1 MGKAGEEMTRDYEE
15 IAKII
20 DPEDGALNYIARQ
33 KAKHILKLGYRK
45 DLEVPKVY
53 KLEKMITRLKRENKF
68 TVTVLARAI
77 HKELKTV

>member
-1 MGKAGEEMTRDYEE
+1 MIRDYEE

-53 KLEKMITRLKRENKF
+53 KLEKMIARLKREGKF
-68 TVTVLARAI
+68 TVTVLAREI
-77 HKELKTV
+77 HKGLKTV

>member
-1 MGKAGEEMTRDYEE
+1 MIRDYEE

-20 DPEDGALNYIARQ
+20 DQENGALNYLAAQ
-33 KAKHILKLGYRK
+33 KAKAILKKGYRK
-45 DLEVPKVY
+45 DFEVPKVY
-53 KLEKMITRLKRENKF
+53 KLEKMIARLKREGKF

>member
-1 MGKAGEEMTRDYEE
+1 MTRDYEE

-45 DLEVPKVY
+45 DLEIPKVY
-53 KLEKMITRLKRENKF
+53 AIENIIYRLKREGKF
-68 TVTVLARAI
+68 NVTVLAREI
-77 HKELKTV
+77 YKKISCT

>member
-1 MGKAGEEMTRDYEE
+1 MTRDYEE

-20 DPEDGALNYIARQ
+20 NPEDGALDYIARQ

-53 KLEKMITRLKRENKF
+53 KLEKMITRWKSDNKL
-68 TVTVLARAI
+68 TVTVLAREI
-77 HKELKTV
+77 HKERSWR

>member
-1 MGKAGEEMTRDYEE
+1 MTRDYEE

-45 DLEVPKVY
+45 NLEIPKVY
-53 KLEKMITRLKRENKF
+53 AIERMIFKIKNREGISI
-68 TVTVLARAI
+68 TQLAREI
-77 HKELKTV
+77 HKELSCT